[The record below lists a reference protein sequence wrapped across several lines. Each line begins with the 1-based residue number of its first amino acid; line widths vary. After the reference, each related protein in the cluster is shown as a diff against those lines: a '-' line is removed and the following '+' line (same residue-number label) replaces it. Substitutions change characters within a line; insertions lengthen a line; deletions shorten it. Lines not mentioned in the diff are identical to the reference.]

1 MRVLAID
8 YGTSKIGFA
17 ISDSTRTIAS
27 SLPYLDFTTT
37 EKVADYI
44 NKLIEEKGLITQIIV
59 GIPIDYGNN
68 DKVNKTR
75 LLVEEFVEHL
85 KKLINI
91 DVKTYN
97 ESFSTRISQSL
108 FKGHD
113 LKSSQIKKI
122 KDSSSARVIL
132 QEYID
137 RR

>member
-27 SLPYLDFTTT
+27 SLPYLESPTI
-37 EKVADYI
+37 EKVVSHI
-44 NKLIEEKGLITQIIV
+44 NILIEEKGTISQIIV

-75 LLVEEFVEHL
+75 LLVEQFVEQL
-85 KKLINI
+85 RSLISI

-97 ESFSTRISQSL
+97 ESFSTRITQNL

-113 LKSSQIKKI
+113 MKSSQIKKI

-137 RR
+137 RK